1 MAEVDV
7 LERDVARREDLSG
20 QQLPSNVLLAE
31 LLASDRRVTQSLK
44 TNGNQHLYVVSEG
57 QYGEV
62 AGKDNVVAV
71 DPRGVDLIEGT
82 LTGDV
87 DGGAELHA
95 GNLYGLGCSLHE
107 GGKAGGQD

>member
-1 MAEVDV
+1 MYNKLPTIKEPLCEPAHLVVAEVDV

-44 TNGNQHLYVVSEG
+44 TNGKQHLYVVSEG

-62 AGKDNVVAV
+62 AGKDDVVAV
-71 DPRGVDLIEGT
+71 DPRGVLLVET
-82 LTGDV
+82 
-87 DGGAELHA
+87 A
-95 GNLYGLGCSLHE
+95 
-107 GGKAGGQD
+107 

>member
-31 LLASDRRVTQSLK
+31 LLPSDRRVTQSSK
-44 TNGNQHLYVVSEG
+44 TNSKQHLYVVSEG

-62 AGKDNVVAV
+62 AGKDDVVAV
-71 DPRGVDLIEGT
+71 DPRGILLVET
-82 LTGDV
+82 
-87 DGGAELHA
+87 A
-95 GNLYGLGCSLHE
+95 
-107 GGKAGGQD
+107 

>member
-1 MAEVDV
+1 MYNKLPTIKEPLGEPAHLVVAEVNV

-31 LLASDRRVTQSLK
+31 LLPSDRRVSQSSK

-62 AGKDNVVAV
+62 AGKDDVVAV
-71 DPRGVDLIEGT
+71 DPRGVLLVET
-82 LTGDV
+82 
-87 DGGAELHA
+87 A
-95 GNLYGLGCSLHE
+95 
-107 GGKAGGQD
+107 